1 MTGCCGKKKSTY
13 KKNNSL
19 VFKRGSKKTNKKD
32 TKNQNKSNSI
42 EFGDFD
48 LNVTNQSPLRAQDEL
63 TSELY
68 EKLDYANSM
77 FKNHNYDGALR
88 EISRIQQNQA
98 SKDDPYLRM
107 QTWALSAMI
116 YDKTGKNSRRKRSYT
131 KMIETME
138 ELKKDSRYKKSYED
152 GMICQGL
159 IASATHKGDKKYD
172 FK

>member
-1 MTGCCGKKKSTY
+1 M
-13 KKNNSL
+13 
-19 VFKRGSKKTNKKD
+19 
-32 TKNQNKSNSI
+32 
-42 EFGDFD
+42 
-48 LNVTNQSPLRAQDEL
+48 NVTNQSPLRAQDEL